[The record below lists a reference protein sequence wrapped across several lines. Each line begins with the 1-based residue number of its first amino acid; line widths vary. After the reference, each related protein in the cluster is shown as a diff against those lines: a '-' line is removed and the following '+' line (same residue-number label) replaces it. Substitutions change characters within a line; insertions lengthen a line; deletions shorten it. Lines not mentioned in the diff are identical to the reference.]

1 MTQGIEIEVV
11 SRDNLSFVIERDY
24 LACSA
29 CTIDEA
35 LSAVADNYSY
45 EQEALISIMCDGV
58 VVPKKYWKDTTLERT
73 RKLKIILEAGSGF
86 EIAAVISLVLAV
98 ASAVY
103 SLYMMNKIKT
113 NSNTQAKGNSI
124 YDVNAQGNK
133 VNLQQVVPE
142 NFGYMKRFPDYI
154 ADIHSYYQDNRR
166 VQDILLCQG
175 VGSYLYDNRHTDIYI
190 GNTPISSLG
199 SVQCE
204 VHDPND
210 IIYGTK
216 ADCWFNSTEVTSS
229 GHKIGGL
236 QHGTGSKK
244 ICLQNRS
251 FTVGERME
259 DMGWK
264 VGDYV
269 KISGTASIVQ
279 LTPNSIQYP
288 EIQWYYDQYP
298 PKGGNYWIDWNGA
311 RVARDSATGMLTKLY
326 VGCNFFYAVQKLTSE
341 FINPELTSD
350 SKTRLT
356 QIFITPFRD
365 LWDSYLL
372 KSTGKGYVTP
382 ALSIHLTKVYTYQDK
397 WGNWSQKSS
406 RVETFNSISGL
417 PNGPSL
423 NGNYYVRFALPADV
437 NDIADPTYPVDVLPG
452 TKAHLSYGVQVS
464 CISSNSFWNMA
475 VNHGIHDDDGL
486 YKITTIMVCD
496 AKTDDGIA
504 YKGYVYGVERVDDN
518 YNKYEDWQGFWCAG
532 YFTDQ
537 FKIELTDKTIAERG
551 VAIGPFRAA
560 PIGAL
565 CSDVELDFNA
575 PGGLCRVEDNGD
587 YAPFS
592 VQLQVM
598 YQRVGDSEWK
608 SFAPITMTGRN
619 QNELGLTVKYSMPAY
634 ADWQFMVKRLTQLH
648 SDDTKYIETVK
659 WNGLKSKLP
668 NSPHQYKDMTTIFL
682 RITGDE
688 VLSEMNNNQISTLWT
703 RKLPNLTD
711 GTLEATSEIAPV
723 LKYIMSTSKYPNIFD
738 LDNLKEYNDYWSI
751 RGLQFNGTFDE
762 DNTLLDAVRSV
773 MQVGF
778 AEPVVNGDK
787 LQASMQKKMSLDDYT
802 TILSAETITDFQFLK
817 TPRRADEPLEVC
829 VKYTSPETY
838 KYDNIYIVYVPR
850 YNEFR
855 ESSLPS
861 TNSIENLDAFG
872 VTSKDQAR
880 ALGHRRVRQL
890 AYMRESYTVKTEML
904 GLTLNFNDF
913 VGLQLPLD
921 TNSGGKFAGRV
932 VGYRSDTAT
941 NRLIFDLDRSTGG
954 SSGVTNGVYTG
965 FAYINPEGKAV
976 HITYKV
982 TVPGG
987 SKYIYFSGITT
998 LEELGMVW
1006 DERYGDTLD
1015 YPMIYVGQDIAFIR
1029 PCWVRSIESDGST
1042 CTIKLVQYHDE
1053 VYAKDPQF
1061 TLGYGLSSYGDSP
1074 YGKSY

>member
-133 VNLQQVVPE
+133 VNLQQVIPE
-142 NFGYMKRFPDYI
+142 NFGYMKKFPDYI
-154 ADIHSYYQDNRR
+154 ADIHAYYSNNKR
-166 VQDILLCQG
+166 VQEILLCQG
-175 VGSYLYDNRHTDIYI
+175 VGSYMYDKQHKDMYI
-190 GNTPISSLG
+190 GNTPLSSL
-199 SVQCE
+199 SSIECSIFE
-204 VHDPND
+204 P
-210 IIYGTK
+210 GTK
-216 ADCWFNSTEVTSS
+216 LGDKKRWCWFNSTEVTQS
-229 GHKIGGL
+229 GHTIGSAQL
-236 QHGTGSKK
+236 GTGSRKVY
-244 ICLQNRS
+244 LQYKS
-251 FTVGERME
+251 FTVGKRM
-259 DMGWK
+259 DNMGWN

-269 KISGTASIVQ
+269 RLSGTSEMVT
-279 LTPNSIQYP
+279 LTPNSTVYP
-288 EIQWYYDQYP
+288 ECVWYYDWYP
-298 PKGGNYWIDWNGA
+298 LKDQNAHWSNGA
-311 RVARDSATGMLTKLY
+311 VVNRNNEYLTYLGISGAWFTARHQLSAR
-326 VGCNFFYAVQKLTSE
+326 E
-341 FINPELTSD
+341 INPEFTNHGGAMAY
-350 SKTRLT
+350 SK
-356 QIFITPFRD
+356 
-365 LWDSYLL
+365 YLDPYEF
-372 KSTGKGYVTP
+372 GIGYNFFLRKVNNKNVTP
-382 ALSIHLTKVYTYQDK
+382 VLSIALTKVYTYKDLSGNWTQK
-397 WGNWSQKSS
+397 WGQVHNFLGLEGTNN
-406 RVETFNSISGL
+406 REYFSGYDYVWFDL
-417 PNGPSL
+417 PPNT
-423 NGNYYVRFALPADV
+423 

-452 TKAHLSYGVQVS
+452 TEAHLSYGVQVE
-464 CISSNSFWNMA
+464 CQAHNSFWNMA

-486 YKITTIMVCD
+486 YKITSVDSYEC
-496 AKTDDGIA
+496 KTADGET
-504 YKGYVYGVERVDDN
+504 YYGYIYGVARVDDN
-518 YNKYEDWQGFWCAG
+518 YNEYEDWQGFWCAG

-537 FKIELTDKTIAERG
+537 FRIELDNKSIPNHS
-551 VAIGPFRAA
+551 VVIGPFRAS
-560 PIGAL
+560 PIGAQ
-565 CSDVELDFNA
+565 CRYVELDFNA
-575 PGGLCRVEDNGD
+575 PSGLCRVDDDGD
-587 YAPFS
+587 YAPLS
-592 VQLQVM
+592 VKLQVY
-598 YQRVGDSEWK
+598 YQRVGDETWK
-608 SFAPITMTGRN
+608 TFDPIIMSGKN
-619 QNELGLTVKYSMPAY
+619 QDELGLTVKYDMKTK
-634 ADWQFMVKRLTQLH
+634 ADWQFMVKRITPMH
-648 SDDTKYIETVK
+648 KDDTKYIDTVK
-659 WNGLKSKLP
+659 WNGLKSRLEE
-668 NSPHQYKDMTTIFL
+668 SPERYDGMTTIFM
-682 RITGDE
+682 RITGNE
-688 VLSEMNNNQISTLWT
+688 VLTEMNNNQISTLWT

-838 KYDNIYIVYVPR
+838 KSENVYISYSYS
-850 YNEFR
+850 YNNFYTR
-855 ESSLPS
+855 KYPSS
-861 TNSIENLDAFG
+861 NNIENLDAFG
-872 VTSKDQAR
+872 VTSYDQAVV
-880 ALGHRRVRQL
+880 LGQRRLRQL
-890 AYMRESYTVKTEML
+890 IYMRESYTVKTEML

-913 VGLQLPLD
+913 IGLSLPLD
-921 TNSGGKFAGRV
+921 TSKIDNV
-932 VGYRSDTAT
+932 VARIIGYRTEGDY
-941 NRLIFDLDRSTGG
+941 LLLVLDRVINDNNSTET
-954 SSGVTNGVYTG
+954 SKRC
-965 FAYINPEGKAV
+965 FYINTEGKAV
-976 HITYKV
+976 HLTKQGTSRYTWPRQLGFYK
-982 TVPGG
+982 
-987 SKYIYFSGITT
+987 TT
-998 LEELGMVW
+998 LEELGIVW
-1006 DERYGDTLD
+1006 DERYGNELD
-1015 YPMIYVGQDIAFIR
+1015 YPLLCSEHLDGSFIR

>member
-133 VNLQQVVPE
+133 VNLQQVIPE
-142 NFGYMKRFPDYI
+142 NFGYMKKFPDYI
-154 ADIHSYYQDNRR
+154 ADIHAYYSNNKR

-210 IIYGTK
+210 TIFGTK

-229 GHKIGGL
+229 GHKLGGL
-236 QHGTGSKK
+236 VQGTGSKK

-259 DMGWK
+259 DMGWE

-269 KISGTASIVQ
+269 KISGTASIVT
-279 LTPNSIQYP
+279 LTPNSMQYP
-288 EIQWYYDQYP
+288 EVQWYYDRYP
-298 PKGGNYWIDWNGA
+298 LEDNNWYGGNGA
-311 RVARDSATGMLTKLY
+311 EVARDAATGMLTKLR
-326 VGCNFFYAVQKLTSE
+326 VGGAFFYAVQKLTTE

-350 SKTRLT
+350 SKERLKR
-356 QIFITPFRD
+356 IFLDPHSR
-365 LWDSYLL
+365 LWDSYLIHDENGRY
-372 KSTGKGYVTP
+372 TTCT
-382 ALSIHLTKVYTYQDK
+382 LSVYLTKVYTYKDS
-397 WGNWSQKSS
+397 WGDWIQKTS
-406 RVETFNSISGL
+406 RVETFSGIA
-417 PNGPSL
+417 GIL
-423 NGNYYVRFALPADV
+423 NRSFFSSYDYVTFDLPANV
-437 NDIADPTYPVDVLPG
+437 NDIADPSYPIGVMGG
-452 TKAHLSYGVQVS
+452 TEAHLSYGVQVS

-475 VNHGIHDDDGL
+475 TNHKIYDDDGL
-486 YKITTIMVCD
+486 YKIITKD
-496 AKTDDGIA
+496 AFNAKTDDGVSYKA
-504 YKGYVYGVERVDDN
+504 YIYGVERVDDN
-518 YNKYEDWQGFWCAG
+518 YNKYDDWQGFWCAG

-537 FKIELTDKTIAERG
+537 FKIELADKTIAERG

-560 PIGAL
+560 PIGAR
-565 CSDVELDFNA
+565 CRDVELDFNA

-592 VQLQVM
+592 IQLQVM

-619 QNELGLTVKYSMPAY
+619 QNELGLTVKYAMPAY

-648 SDDTKYIETVK
+648 SDDSKYIETVK

-787 LQASMQKKMSLDDYT
+787 LQASMQRAMSLDDYA
-802 TILSAETITDFQFLK
+802 TILSAESITDFQFLK
-817 TPRRADEPLEVC
+817 TPRRGDDTLEVC
-829 VKYTSPETY
+829 VRYTSSETY
-838 KYDNIYIVYVPR
+838 KYDNIYLVYVPR

-904 GLTLNFNDF
+904 GMTLNFNDF

-932 VGYRSDTAT
+932 VGYRSDTAS

-954 SSGVTNGVYTG
+954 SSGVTSGVYTG
-965 FAYINPEGKAV
+965 FAYINPDGKAV
-976 HITYKV
+976 RITYKV
-982 TVPGG
+982 TVPSA
-987 SKYIYFSGITT
+987 SKYIYFSDITT

-1042 CTIKLVQYHDE
+1042 CTIKLVQYHDK
-1053 VYAKDPQF
+1053 VYANDPQF

>member
-86 EIAAVISLVLAV
+86 EIAMVISLVLAV

-133 VNLQQVVPE
+133 VNLQQVIPE
-142 NFGYMKRFPDYI
+142 NFGYMKKFPDYI
-154 ADIHSYYQDNRR
+154 ADIHAYYSNNKRIQE
-166 VQDILLCQG
+166 ILLCQG
-175 VGSYLYDNRHTDIYI
+175 VGSYLYDKQHKDMYI
-190 GNTPISSLG
+190 GNTPLSSLSSIECSIFEPG
-199 SVQCE
+199 AKL
-204 VHDPND
+204 DD
-210 IIYGTK
+210 K
-216 ADCWFNSTEVTSS
+216 KRWCWFNSTEVTQS
-229 GHKIGGL
+229 GHTIGSAQL
-236 QHGTGSKK
+236 GTGSRKVY
-244 ICLQNRS
+244 LQYRS
-251 FTVGERME
+251 FTVGKRM
-259 DMGWK
+259 DNMGWN

-269 KISGTASIVQ
+269 RLSGTSEIVT
-279 LTPNSIQYP
+279 LTPNSTLYP
-288 EIQWYYDQYP
+288 ECVWYYDWYP
-298 PKGGNYWIDWNGA
+298 LKDQNMYWSNGA
-311 RVARDSATGMLTKLY
+311 TVNRNNGFLAKLGISGAWFAARNSLNAED
-326 VGCNFFYAVQKLTSE
+326 
-341 FINPELTSD
+341 INPELKGADNTSFQF
-350 SKTRLT
+350 K
-356 QIFITPFRD
+356 
-365 LWDSYLL
+365 YLAPYRFTIGNNFFL
-372 KSTGKGYVTP
+372 RKVNDKNVTP
-382 ALSIHLTKVYTYQDK
+382 VLSIALTAVYTYKNLSGNWTQK
-397 WGNWSQKSS
+397 WGQIQNFLGLEGTNAREYFSS
-406 RVETFNSISGL
+406 YDYVWFDL
-417 PNGPSL
+417 PPNT
-423 NGNYYVRFALPADV
+423 
-437 NDIADPTYPVDVLPG
+437 NDIPAPTYPVDVLPG
-452 TKAHLSYGVQVS
+452 TEAHLSYGVQVE
-464 CISSNSFWNMA
+464 CQAHNSFWNMA
-475 VNHGIHDDDGL
+475 VNHGIHDDNGL
-486 YKITTIMVCD
+486 YKITSVDSYEC
-496 AKTDDGIA
+496 KTADGA
-504 YKGYVYGVERVDDN
+504 TYYGYVYGVARVDDN
-518 YNKYEDWQGFWCAG
+518 YNEYEDWQGFWCAG

-537 FKIELTDKTIAERG
+537 FRIELDNKSIQNHS
-551 VAIGPFRAA
+551 VAIGPFRAS
-560 PIGAL
+560 PIGAQ
-565 CSDVELDFNA
+565 CRYVELDFNA
-575 PGGLCRVEDNGD
+575 PSGLCRVDDDGD
-587 YAPFS
+587 YAPLVVKF
-592 VQLQVM
+592 QVY
-598 YQRVGDSEWK
+598 YQRVGDETWK
-608 SFAPITMTGRN
+608 TFNPIIMSGNN
-619 QNELGLTVKYSMPAY
+619 QDELGLTVKYDMKTK
-634 ADWQFMVKRLTQLH
+634 ADWQFMVKRITPMH
-648 SDDTKYIETVK
+648 KDDTKYIDTVK
-659 WNGLKSKLP
+659 WNGLKSRLEE
-668 NSPHQYKDMTTIFL
+668 SPTKYDGMTTIFM
-682 RITGDE
+682 RITGSE
-688 VLSEMNNNQISTLWT
+688 VLTEMNNNQISTLWT

-723 LKYIMSTSKYPNIFD
+723 LKYVMSTSKYPNIFD

-787 LQASMQKKMSLDDYT
+787 LQASMQRKMSRDNFT

-838 KYDNIYIVYVPR
+838 KSENVYISYS
-850 YNEFR
+850 Y
-855 ESSLPS
+855 SSNNFYTRKYPS
-861 TNSIENLDAFG
+861 SNNIENLDAFG
-872 VTSKDQAR
+872 VTSYDQAR
-880 ALGHRRVRQL
+880 ALGHRRLRQL
-890 AYMRESYTVKTEML
+890 IYMRESYTVKTEML

-941 NRLIFDLDRSTGG
+941 NMLIFDLDRSTGG
-954 SSGVTNGVYTG
+954 SSGVTSGVYTG

-987 SKYIYFSGITT
+987 SKYIYFRGITT

>member
-113 NSNTQAKGNSI
+113 NSNAQAKGNSI

-142 NFGYMKRFPDYI
+142 NFGYMKKFPDYI
-154 ADIHSYYQDNRR
+154 ADIHAYYSNNKRIQE
-166 VQDILLCQG
+166 ILLCQG
-175 VGSYLYDNRHTDIYI
+175 VGSYLYDKQHKDMYI
-190 GNTPISSLG
+190 GNTPLSSLSSIECSIFEPG
-199 SVQCE
+199 AKL
-204 VHDPND
+204 DD
-210 IIYGTK
+210 K
-216 ADCWFNSTEVTSS
+216 KRWCWFNSTEVTQS
-229 GHKIGGL
+229 GHTIGSAQL
-236 QHGTGSKK
+236 GTGSRKVY
-244 ICLQNRS
+244 LQYRS
-251 FTVGERME
+251 FTVGKRM
-259 DMGWK
+259 DNMGWN

-269 KISGTASIVQ
+269 RLSGTSEIVT
-279 LTPNSIQYP
+279 LTPNSTLHP
-288 EIQWYYDQYP
+288 ECVWYYDWYP
-298 PKGGNYWIDWNGA
+298 LEDQNTSWGKGAVVNRNNEYLAKLGIGGQWFTA
-311 RVARDSATGMLTKLY
+311 RHLLNAKD
-326 VGCNFFYAVQKLTSE
+326 
-341 FINPELTSD
+341 INPEFTVNGWNLLQ
-350 SKTRLT
+350 SK
-356 QIFITPFRD
+356 
-365 LWDSYLL
+365 YLAPYRFGIGNNFFL
-372 KSTGKGYVTP
+372 RKVNNKNVTP
-382 ALSIHLTKVYTYQDK
+382 VLSIALTKVYTYKDLSGNWTQK
-397 WGNWSQKSS
+397 WG
-406 RVETFNSISGL
+406 RVQNFLGLEGTNAREYFSGYDYVWFDL
-417 PNGPSL
+417 PPNT
-423 NGNYYVRFALPADV
+423 

-452 TKAHLSYGVQVS
+452 TEAHLSYGVQVE
-464 CISSNSFWNMA
+464 CQAHNSFWNMA

-486 YKITTIMVCD
+486 YKITSVDSYEC
-496 AKTDDGIA
+496 KTADGVT
-504 YKGYVYGVERVDDN
+504 YYGYIYGVARVDDN
-518 YNKYEDWQGFWCAG
+518 YNEYEDWQGFWCAG

-537 FKIELTDKTIAERG
+537 FRIELDNKSIPNHS
-551 VAIGPFRAA
+551 VVIGPFRAS
-560 PIGAL
+560 PIGAQ
-565 CSDVELDFNA
+565 CRYVELDFNA
-575 PGGLCRVEDNGD
+575 PSGLCRVDDDGD
-587 YAPFS
+587 YVPLS
-592 VQLQVM
+592 VKFQVY
-598 YQRVGDSEWK
+598 YQRVGDETWK
-608 SFAPITMTGRN
+608 TFDPIIMSGNN
-619 QNELGLTVKYSMPAY
+619 QDELGLTVKYDMKTK
-634 ADWQFMVKRLTQLH
+634 ADWQFMVKRITPMH
-648 SDDTKYIETVK
+648 KDDTKYIDTVK
-659 WNGLKSKLP
+659 WNGLKSRLEE
-668 NSPHQYKDMTTIFL
+668 SPTKYDGMTTIFM
-682 RITGDE
+682 RITGSE
-688 VLSEMNNNQISTLWT
+688 VLTEMNNNQISTLWT

-787 LQASMQKKMSLDDYT
+787 LQASMQRKMSRDNFT
-802 TILSAETITDFQFLK
+802 TVLSAETITDFQFLK

-838 KYDNIYIVYVPR
+838 KSENVYIY
-850 YNEFR
+850 YNTVGSAHYQVLPYP
-855 ESSLPS
+855 SS
-861 TNSIENLDAFG
+861 NNIENLDAFG
-872 VTSKDQAR
+872 VTSYDQAV
-880 ALGHRRVRQL
+880 ALGQRRLRQL
-890 AYMRESYTVKTEML
+890 IYMRESYTVKTEML

-913 VGLQLPLD
+913 IGLILPLD
-921 TNSGGKFAGRV
+921 TSQMVDV
-932 VGYRSDTAT
+932 VGRIIGYRTDGDY
-941 NRLIFDLDRSTGG
+941 LLLELDRVISDHNSTET
-954 SSGVTNGVYTG
+954 SKRC
-965 FAYINPEGKAV
+965 FYINTEGKAV
-976 HITYKV
+976 HLTKQCTSRSSWPRQLGFYK
-982 TVPGG
+982 
-987 SKYIYFSGITT
+987 TT
-998 LEELGMVW
+998 LEELGIVW
-1006 DERYGDTLD
+1006 DERYGNELD
-1015 YPMIYVGQDIAFIR
+1015 YPLLCSEHSDGSFIR

>member
-86 EIAAVISLVLAV
+86 EIAMVISLVLAV

-288 EIQWYYDQYP
+288 EIQWYYDAYP
-298 PKGGNYWIDWNGA
+298 PKGGNYWIDYNGA
-311 RVARDSATGMLTKLY
+311 RVSRDSAGMLTKLY
-326 VGCNFFYAVQKLTSE
+326 VGCNYFYAVQKLTSK

-350 SKTRLT
+350 SKARLT

-382 ALSIHLTKVYTYQDK
+382 ALSIHLTKVYTYLDK

-406 RVETFNSISGL
+406 RVETFNSISGV
-417 PNGPSL
+417 PNGSTL
-423 NGNYYVRFALPADV
+423 DGNYHVRFDLPANV
-437 NDIADPTYPVDVLPG
+437 NDIADPSYPIDVMGG

-486 YKITTIMVCD
+486 YKITTTMVCD

-504 YKGYVYGVERVDDN
+504 YKGYVYGVVRVDDN
-518 YNKYEDWQGFWCAG
+518 YNEYEDWQGFWCAG

-537 FKIELTDKTIAERG
+537 FKIELADKTIAERG

-560 PIGAL
+560 PIGAG

-592 VQLQVM
+592 VRLQVM

-608 SFAPITMTGRN
+608 SFEPITMTGRN
-619 QNELGLTVKYSMPAY
+619 QNELGLTVKYAMPAY

-668 NSPHQYKDMTTIFL
+668 NSPHQYKDMTTIFM
-682 RITGDE
+682 RITGSE
-688 VLSEMNNNQISTLWT
+688 VLTEMNNNQISTLWT

-787 LQASMQKKMSLDDYT
+787 LQASMQRKMSRDNFT

-817 TPRRADEPLEVC
+817 TPRRGDEPLEVC

-838 KYDNIYIVYVPR
+838 KSENVYIY
-850 YNEFR
+850 YNTVGSAHYQVLPYP
-855 ESSLPS
+855 SS
-861 TNSIENLDAFG
+861 NNIENLDAFG
-872 VTSKDQAR
+872 VTSYDQAV
-880 ALGHRRVRQL
+880 ALGQRRLRQL
-890 AYMRESYTVKTEML
+890 IYMRESYTVKTEML

-913 VGLQLPLD
+913 IGLILPLD
-921 TNSGGKFAGRV
+921 TSKMDNV
-932 VGYRSDTAT
+932 VGRIIGHWTDGDY
-941 NRLIFDLDRSTGG
+941 LLLELDRVINDNNSTET
-954 SSGVTNGVYTG
+954 SKRC
-965 FAYINPEGKAV
+965 FYINTEGKAV
-976 HITYKV
+976 HLTKQGTSRDIWPRQLGFYK
-982 TVPGG
+982 
-987 SKYIYFSGITT
+987 TT
-998 LEELGMVW
+998 LEELGIVW
-1006 DERYGDTLD
+1006 DERYGNELD
-1015 YPMIYVGQDIAFIR
+1015 YPLLCSEDSDGSFIR

>member
-133 VNLQQVVPE
+133 VNLQQVIPE
-142 NFGYMKRFPDYI
+142 NFGYMKKFPDYI
-154 ADIHSYYQDNRR
+154 ADIHAYYSNNKRIQE
-166 VQDILLCQG
+166 ILLCQG
-175 VGSYLYDNRHTDIYI
+175 VGSYLYDKQHKDMYI
-190 GNTPISSLG
+190 GNTPLSSLSSIECSIFEPG
-199 SVQCE
+199 AKL
-204 VHDPND
+204 DD
-210 IIYGTK
+210 K
-216 ADCWFNSTEVTSS
+216 KRWCWFNSTEVTQS
-229 GHKIGGL
+229 GHTIGSAQL
-236 QHGTGSKK
+236 GTGSRKVY
-244 ICLQNRS
+244 LQYKS
-251 FTVGERME
+251 FTVGKRM
-259 DMGWK
+259 DNMGWN

-269 KISGTASIVQ
+269 RLSGTAETVT
-279 LTPNSIQYP
+279 LTPNSTLYP
-288 EIQWYYDQYP
+288 ECVWYYDWYP
-298 PKGGNYWIDWNGA
+298 LKDKNVYWSNGA
-311 RVARDSATGMLTKLY
+311 VVNRNNGYLAKLGISGQWFTARHSLSARG
-326 VGCNFFYAVQKLTSE
+326 
-341 FINPELTSD
+341 INPEFTPNSGTLVN
-350 SKTRLT
+350 SK
-356 QIFITPFRD
+356 
-365 LWDSYLL
+365 YLDPYEFDDIGNNFFL
-372 KSTGKGYVTP
+372 RKVNNKNVTP
-382 ALSIHLTKVYTYQDK
+382 VLSIALTKVYTYKDLSGNWTQK
-397 WGNWSQKSS
+397 WGQIQNFLGLEGTNA
-406 RVETFNSISGL
+406 RTYFSGYDYVWFDL
-417 PNGPSL
+417 PPNT
-423 NGNYYVRFALPADV
+423 

-452 TKAHLSYGVQVS
+452 TEAHLSYGVQVE
-464 CISSNSFWNMA
+464 CQAHNSFWNMA

-486 YKITTIMVCD
+486 YKITSVDSYEC
-496 AKTDDGIA
+496 KTADGVT
-504 YKGYVYGVERVDDN
+504 YYGYIYGVARVDDN
-518 YNKYEDWQGFWCAG
+518 YNEYEDWQGFWCAG

-537 FKIELTDKTIAERG
+537 FRIELDNKSIPNHS
-551 VAIGPFRAA
+551 VVIGPFRAS
-560 PIGAL
+560 PIGAQ
-565 CSDVELDFNA
+565 CRYVELDFNA
-575 PGGLCRVEDNGD
+575 PSGLCRVDDDGD
-587 YAPFS
+587 YVPLS
-592 VQLQVM
+592 VKFQVY
-598 YQRVGDSEWK
+598 YQRVGDETWK
-608 SFAPITMTGRN
+608 TFDPIIMSGKN
-619 QNELGLTVKYSMPAY
+619 QDELGLTVKYDMKTK
-634 ADWQFMVKRLTQLH
+634 ADWQFMVKRITPMH
-648 SDDTKYIETVK
+648 KDDTKYIDTVK
-659 WNGLKSKLP
+659 WNGLKSRLEE
-668 NSPHQYKDMTTIFL
+668 SPTKYDGMTTIFM
-682 RITGDE
+682 RITGSE
-688 VLSEMNNNQISTLWT
+688 VLTEMNNNQISTLWT

-711 GTLEATSEIAPV
+711 GTLEATSEIAPA

-787 LQASMQKKMSLDDYT
+787 LQASMQRKMSRDNFT

-838 KYDNIYIVYVPR
+838 KSENVYIY
-850 YNEFR
+850 YNTVGSAHYQVLPYP
-855 ESSLPS
+855 SS
-861 TNSIENLDAFG
+861 NNIENLDAFG
-872 VTSKDQAR
+872 VTSYDQAV
-880 ALGHRRVRQL
+880 ALGQRRLRQL
-890 AYMRESYTVKTEML
+890 IYMRESYTVKTEML

-913 VGLQLPLD
+913 IGLILPLD
-921 TNSGGKFAGRV
+921 TSKMVDVVGRV
-932 VGYRSDTAT
+932 IGYST
-941 NRLIFDLDRSTGG
+941 NGDYLLLELDRVINDNNSTQT
-954 SSGVTNGVYTG
+954 SKRC
-965 FAYINPEGKAV
+965 FYINTEGKAV
-976 HITYKV
+976 HLTKQGTSRYTGPRQLSFYK
-982 TVPGG
+982 
-987 SKYIYFSGITT
+987 TT
-998 LEELGMVW
+998 LEELGIVW
-1006 DERYGDTLD
+1006 DERYGNELD
-1015 YPMIYVGQDIAFIR
+1015 YPLLCSENSDGSFIR